1 MINNDISL
9 NSTAFFTIA
18 KTMREQNK
26 EPNELMPYSEH
37 AGATATYAVINAM
50 ESIATGLWAVEQ
62 QQVEAA
68 KARYLDA
75 IAGMRRAHAYSIE
88 SDSGG

>member
-1 MINNDISL
+1 MADKIGL

-26 EPNELMPYSEH
+26 EPDELMPYSEY
-37 AGATATYAVINAM
+37 GAASATYAVVNAM

-68 KARYLDA
+68 RTAF
-75 IAGMRRAHAYSIE
+75 IAQIEQTRA
-88 SDSGG
+88 GW